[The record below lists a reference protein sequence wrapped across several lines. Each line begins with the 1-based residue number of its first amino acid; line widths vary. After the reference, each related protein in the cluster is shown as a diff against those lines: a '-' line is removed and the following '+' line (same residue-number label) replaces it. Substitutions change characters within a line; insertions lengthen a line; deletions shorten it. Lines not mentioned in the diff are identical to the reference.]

1 MRIGIVPGLNAS
13 DGGIYQYSV
22 TMLQALEERRSHA
35 SGDEFIIFASD
46 MRNPTLGE
54 LTEKGWNIAHLV
66 PPTLKRRSVKLVERI
81 VGPRPREAMFRLAG
95 RLFHRNT
102 ITPSDLDSVCFNQ
115 EMDRWFRRNGIELM
129 LYAISSSLSFE
140 TGIPY
145 VMAVHDLQHRL
156 QPQFPEVSANGE
168 WESREYLFRNGIR
181 NATLLLAESE
191 TGKEDILNF
200 YGHYSVTPDRIKVLP
215 LLPSS
220 MLAEEVS
227 PEEQHRVRAAYELP
241 ERYMFYPAQFWPHK
255 NHLRIVEALGS
266 LKKKRGLEIP
276 ILFCGF
282 HSGEV
287 REQVFAEVMSRAAK
301 LGIDKQIKYLGYV
314 PDQDMAALYKGAR
327 ALIMPTFFGAT
338 NIPPLE
344 AWSLGCPVLTSD
356 IRGIRQQAGEAA
368 ILVDPESIEAIA
380 HGICLLWTD
389 DELCRELIQKG
400 KGRTNTFTLQDFR
413 VRLAEIIEEAKS
425 RITSKPA
432 MNGSVPQVE

>member
-13 DGGIYQYSV
+13 DGGIYQYSS
-22 TMLQALEERRSHA
+22 TMLQALDNRQMRRDS
-35 SGDEFIIFASD
+35 FVLFANN
-46 MRNPTLGE
+46 MRHPALIGLRNN
-54 LTEKGWNIAHLV
+54 GWVVKPLV
-66 PPTLKRRSVKLVERI
+66 PITLRRRFVCLAERV

-102 ITPSDLDSVCFNQ
+102 SAPSDLDSVCFN
-115 EMDRWFRRNGIELM
+115 LM

-200 YGHYSVTPDRIKVLP
+200 YGHYRVTPDRIKVLP

-266 LKKKRGLEIP
+266 LKKERGLEIP

-314 PDQDMAALYKGAR
+314 PDQDMAALYQGAR

-368 ILVDPESIEAIA
+368 ILVDPESIKAIA
-380 HGICLLWTD
+380 HGICRLWTD

-400 KGRTNTFTLQDFR
+400 KDRTNAFTLQDFR

-425 RITSKPA
+425 RVTGKPA
-432 MNGSVPQVE
+432 INGSVQQVE